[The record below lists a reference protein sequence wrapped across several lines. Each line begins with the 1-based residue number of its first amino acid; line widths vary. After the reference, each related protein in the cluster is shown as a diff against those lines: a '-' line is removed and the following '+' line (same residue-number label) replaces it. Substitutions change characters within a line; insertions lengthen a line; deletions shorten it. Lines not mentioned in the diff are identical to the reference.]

1 MAGRAAMSLD
11 YASRLR
17 TSTDTRHDLQGERCL
32 LRTSDHPGRPGCRE
46 RATAPGNGGPGA
58 VTRTGPAAE
67 PARSPE
73 RWSPTQRARGM
84 HPTTDLSRNANDAA
98 AVTERQTTAP
108 AAGDRGGCVMS
119 LRCPCAGERRNARGP
134 PDVTAVRSRSQAF
147 PSNKRTPPAVVATE
161 GVRALDVNGPGVLP
175 AGAVRRARDRR
186 SAPAPPAV
194 TSARRPCRFHR
205 CPNCSTGGQA
215 AFPGGPS
222 TPFCN
227 YARVRLPGW
236 PLAGSRPPP
245 PARQEAGGSRPGGPK
260 DGSRPHSS

>member
-1 MAGRAAMSLD
+1 MVSHTACSGDAPDHRPIEK
-11 YASRLR
+11 RQR
-17 TSTDTRHDLQGERCL
+17 RC
-32 LRTSDHPGRPGCRE
+32 RRYGTADNRPGR
-46 RATAPGNGGPGA
+46 GGPGRLRH
-58 VTRTGPAAE
+58 V
-67 PARSPE
+67 
-73 RWSPTQRARGM
+73 
-84 HPTTDLSRNANDAA
+84 
-98 AVTERQTTAP
+98 
-108 AAGDRGGCVMS
+108 